1 MRSSEPEAA
10 HADGLVRPVESLT
23 LEEAKDEHD
32 SLVREIK
39 RHDRLYYQ
47 DAQPEISD
55 ADYDRLR
62 LRTEALEAR
71 FPSLITAESPTQK
84 VGAAPS
90 EKFAKVRHSVQD
102 AVARERVQRRGCRGV
117 RHAGPALSET
127 GGRRAAGLYRREQ
140 DRRPVGFAA
149 L

>member
-1 MRSSEPEAA
+1 M
-10 HADGLVRPVESLT
+10 LVRPVESLT

-32 SLVREIK
+32 FLVREIK
-39 RHDRLYYQ
+39 KHDRLYYQ
-47 DAQPEISD
+47 DDQPEISD

-90 EKFAKVRHSVQD
+90 EKFAKVRHSV
-102 AVARERVQRRGCRGV
+102 RM
-117 RHAGPALSET
+117 LSLGNVFSDEDVEEFVT
-127 GGRRAAGLYRREQ
+127 RIKRFLKLSARRATRFYR
-140 DRRPVGFAA
+140 
-149 L
+149 